1 MGKYSQNMEKA
12 VNFAKKHGM
21 IRVRDAV
28 KEGIHPENLRRLC
41 KKGLLIKMARGIY
54 IPADSEISQNVG
66 LAQVSKTR
74 TPWGYLPAFSSAIP
88 WHWNPKP
95 IWSLGC
101 DWSKGRCAQDR
112 LSSNPDSSFSGKA
125 LSDGIEV
132 HQIEGVEVK
141 IYNKAK
147 TIADCFKFRNK
158 IGLDIALEALKDSRQ
173 RKLCTNDEIW
183 EYAKICRVSNVMKP
197 YLEAT
202 LWRIAERTL
211 LRRFASV

>member
-1 MGKYSQNMEKA
+1 MSKYSQNMEKA

-41 KKGLLIKMARGIY
+41 KKGLLLKMARGIY
-54 IPADSEISQNVG
+54 IPADSEISHNVG
-66 LAQVSKTR
+66 LAQVSKR
-74 TPWGYLPAFSSAIP
+74 LPNGIICLLSALQFHDIGTQSP
-88 WHWNPKP
+88 FEVWVAIDQKAAAPRIDYPP
-95 IWSLGC
+95 I
-101 DWSKGRCAQDR
+101 RIVR
-112 LSSNPDSSFSGKA
+112 FSGNA
-125 LSDGIEV
+125 LSEGIEV

-173 RKLCTNDEIW
+173 RKLCTTDEIW
-183 EYAKICRVSNVMKP
+183 EYAKLCRVSNVMKP

-202 LWRIAERTL
+202 L
-211 LRRFASV
+211 

>member
-1 MGKYSQNMEKA
+1 MAKA

-41 KKGLLIKMARGIY
+41 KKGLLVKMARGIY

-66 LAQVSKTR
+66 LAQISKR
-74 TPWGYLPAFSSAIP
+74 VPNGVICLLSALQFHDIGTQSP
-88 WHWNPKP
+88 FEVWVAIDQKAAAPRIDYPP
-95 IWSLGC
+95 I
-101 DWSKGRCAQDR
+101 RIVR
-112 LSSNPDSSFSGKA
+112 FSGKA
-125 LSDGIEV
+125 LSEGIEI
-132 HQIEGVEVK
+132 HQIEGVEVE

-183 EYAKICRVSNVMKP
+183 KYAKLCRVSNVMKP

-202 LWRIAERTL
+202 L
-211 LRRFASV
+211 

>member
-1 MGKYSQNMEKA
+1 MDKCGQNMEKA

-41 KKGLLIKMARGIY
+41 KKGLLVKMARGIY

-66 LAQVSKTR
+66 LAQISKR
-74 TPWGYLPAFSSAIP
+74 VPNGVICLLSALQFHDIGTQSP
-88 WHWNPKP
+88 FEVWVAIDQKAAAPRIDYPP
-95 IWSLGC
+95 I
-101 DWSKGRCAQDR
+101 RIVR
-112 LSSNPDSSFSGKA
+112 FSGNA
-125 LSDGIEV
+125 LSEGIEI
-132 HQIEGVEVK
+132 HPIEGVEVK
-141 IYNKAK
+141 IYNRAK

-183 EYAKICRVSNVMKP
+183 EYAKLCRVSNIMKP
-197 YLEAT
+197 YMEAV
-202 LWRIAERTL
+202 L
-211 LRRFASV
+211 

>member
-1 MGKYSQNMEKA
+1 MEKA

-21 IRVRDAV
+21 VRVRDAV

-41 KKGLLIKMARGIY
+41 KKGLLVKMARGIY

-66 LAQVSKTR
+66 LAQISKR
-74 TPWGYLPAFSSAIP
+74 VPNGVICLLSALQFHDIGTQSP
-88 WHWNPKP
+88 FEVWVAIDQKAAAPRIDYPP
-95 IWSLGC
+95 I
-101 DWSKGRCAQDR
+101 RIVR
-112 LSSNPDSSFSGKA
+112 FSGKA
-125 LSDGIEV
+125 LSEGIEI
-132 HQIEGVEVK
+132 HQIEGVEVE

-183 EYAKICRVSNVMKP
+183 KYAKLCRVSNVMKP

-202 LWRIAERTL
+202 L
-211 LRRFASV
+211 

>member
-1 MGKYSQNMEKA
+1 MHKHSQSMAKA

-41 KKGLLIKMARGIY
+41 KKGLLVKMARGIY

-66 LAQVSKTR
+66 LAQISKR
-74 TPWGYLPAFSSAIP
+74 VPNGVICLLSALQFHDIGTQSP
-88 WHWNPKP
+88 FEVWVAIDQKAAAPRIDYPP
-95 IWSLGC
+95 I
-101 DWSKGRCAQDR
+101 RIVR
-112 LSSNPDSSFSGKA
+112 FSGKA
-125 LSDGIEV
+125 LSEGIEI
-132 HQIEGVEVK
+132 HQIEGVEVE

-183 EYAKICRVSNVMKP
+183 KYAKLCRVSNVMKP

-202 LWRIAERTL
+202 L
-211 LRRFASV
+211 

>member
-1 MGKYSQNMEKA
+1 MHKHSQNMAKA

-41 KKGLLIKMARGIY
+41 KKGLLVKMARGIY

-66 LAQVSKTR
+66 LAQISKR
-74 TPWGYLPAFSSAIP
+74 VPNGVICLLSALQFHDIGTQSP
-88 WHWNPKP
+88 FEVWVAIDQKAAAPRIDYPP
-95 IWSLGC
+95 I
-101 DWSKGRCAQDR
+101 RIVR
-112 LSSNPDSSFSGKA
+112 FSGKA
-125 LSDGIEV
+125 LSEGIEI
-132 HQIEGVEVK
+132 HQIEGVEVE

-158 IGLDIALEALKDSRQ
+158 IGLDIDLEALKDSRQ

-183 EYAKICRVSNVMKP
+183 KYAKLCRVSNVMKP

-202 LWRIAERTL
+202 L
-211 LRRFASV
+211 

>member
-1 MGKYSQNMEKA
+1 MAKA

-41 KKGLLIKMARGIY
+41 KKGLLVKMARGIY

-66 LAQVSKTR
+66 LAQISKR
-74 TPWGYLPAFSSAIP
+74 VPNGVICLLSALQFHDIGTQSP
-88 WHWNPKP
+88 FEVWVAIDQKAAAPRIDYPP
-95 IWSLGC
+95 I
-101 DWSKGRCAQDR
+101 RIVR
-112 LSSNPDSSFSGKA
+112 FSGKA
-125 LSDGIEV
+125 LSEGIEI
-132 HQIEGVEVK
+132 HQIEGVEVE

-158 IGLDIALEALKDSRQ
+158 IGLDVALEALKDSRQ

-183 EYAKICRVSNVMKP
+183 KYAKLCRVSNVMKP

-202 LWRIAERTL
+202 L
-211 LRRFASV
+211 

>member
-1 MGKYSQNMEKA
+1 MHKHSQNMAKA

-41 KKGLLIKMARGIY
+41 KKGLLVKMARGIY

-66 LAQVSKTR
+66 LAQISKR
-74 TPWGYLPAFSSAIP
+74 VPNGVICLLSALQFHDIGTQSP
-88 WHWNPKP
+88 FEVWVAIDKKAAEPKIDYP
-95 IWSLGC
+95 QI
-101 DWSKGRCAQDR
+101 RIVR
-112 LSSNPDSSFSGKA
+112 FSGKA
-125 LSDGIEV
+125 ISEGIEI
-132 HQIEGVEVK
+132 HLIEGVEVK

-173 RKLCTNDEIW
+173 RKLCTNDQIW
-183 EYAKICRVSNVMKP
+183 EYAKLCRVSNIMKP

-202 LWRIAERTL
+202 L
-211 LRRFASV
+211 

>member
-1 MGKYSQNMEKA
+1 MHKHSQNMAKA

-41 KKGLLIKMARGIY
+41 KKGLLVKMARGIY
-54 IPADSEISQNVG
+54 ILADSEISQNVG
-66 LAQVSKTR
+66 LAQISKR
-74 TPWGYLPAFSSAIP
+74 VPNGVICLLSALQFHDIGTQSP
-88 WHWNPKP
+88 FEVWVAIDQKAAAPRIDYPP
-95 IWSLGC
+95 I
-101 DWSKGRCAQDR
+101 RIVR
-112 LSSNPDSSFSGKA
+112 FSGKA
-125 LSDGIEV
+125 LSEGIEI
-132 HQIEGVEVK
+132 HQIEGVEVE

-183 EYAKICRVSNVMKP
+183 EYAKLCRVSNVMKP

-202 LWRIAERTL
+202 L
-211 LRRFASV
+211 

>member
-1 MGKYSQNMEKA
+1 MHKHSQKMEKA

-41 KKGLLIKMARGIY
+41 KKGLLVKMARGIY

-66 LAQVSKTR
+66 LAQISKR
-74 TPWGYLPAFSSAIP
+74 VPNGVICLLSALQFHDIGTQSP
-88 WHWNPKP
+88 FEVWVAIDQKAAAPRIDYPP
-95 IWSLGC
+95 I
-101 DWSKGRCAQDR
+101 RIVR
-112 LSSNPDSSFSGKA
+112 FSGKA
-125 LSDGIEV
+125 LSEGIEI
-132 HQIEGVEVK
+132 HQIEGVEVE

-183 EYAKICRVSNVMKP
+183 KYAKLCRVSNVMKP

-202 LWRIAERTL
+202 L
-211 LRRFASV
+211 

>member
-1 MGKYSQNMEKA
+1 MHKHSQNMAKA

-41 KKGLLIKMARGIY
+41 KKGLLVKMARGIY

-66 LAQVSKTR
+66 LAQISKR
-74 TPWGYLPAFSSAIP
+74 VPNGVICLLSALQFHDIGTQSP
-88 WHWNPKP
+88 FEVWVAIDQKAAAPRIDYPP
-95 IWSLGC
+95 I
-101 DWSKGRCAQDR
+101 RIVR
-112 LSSNPDSSFSGKA
+112 FSGKA
-125 LSDGIEV
+125 LSEGIEI
-132 HQIEGVEVK
+132 HQIEGVEVE

-183 EYAKICRVSNVMKP
+183 KYAKLCRVSNVMKP

-202 LWRIAERTL
+202 L
-211 LRRFASV
+211 

>member
-1 MGKYSQNMEKA
+1 MHKHSQNMAKA

-41 KKGLLIKMARGIY
+41 KKGLLVKMARGIY

-66 LAQVSKTR
+66 LAQISKR
-74 TPWGYLPAFSSAIP
+74 VPNGVICLLSALQFHDIGTQSP
-88 WHWNPKP
+88 FEVWVAIDQKAAAPRIDYPP
-95 IWSLGC
+95 I
-101 DWSKGRCAQDR
+101 RIVR
-112 LSSNPDSSFSGKA
+112 FSGKA
-125 LSDGIEV
+125 LSEGIEI
-132 HQIEGVEVK
+132 HQIEGVEVE

-158 IGLDIALEALKDSRQ
+158 IGLDIVLEALKDSRQ

-183 EYAKICRVSNVMKP
+183 KYAKVCRVSNVMKP

-202 LWRIAERTL
+202 L
-211 LRRFASV
+211 

>member
-1 MGKYSQNMEKA
+1 MHKHSQNMEKA

-41 KKGLLIKMARGIY
+41 KKGLLVKMARGIY

-66 LAQVSKTR
+66 LAQISKR
-74 TPWGYLPAFSSAIP
+74 VPNGVICLLSALQFHDIGSQSP
-88 WHWNPKP
+88 FEVWVAIDQKAAAPRIDYPP
-95 IWSLGC
+95 I
-101 DWSKGRCAQDR
+101 RIVR
-112 LSSNPDSSFSGKA
+112 FSGKA
-125 LSDGIEV
+125 LSEGIEI
-132 HQIEGVEVK
+132 HQIEGVEVE

-183 EYAKICRVSNVMKP
+183 KYAKLCRVSNVMKP

-202 LWRIAERTL
+202 L
-211 LRRFASV
+211 